1 MLEKIKA
8 EIEFS
13 KYMLEDEE
21 KAIKD
26 IQEKIARASHVGTIQ
41 SLISELNWHKE
52 NAEKF
57 KYTLGV
63 LKRIMK

>member
-8 EIEFS
+8 EIEFN
-13 KYMLEDEE
+13 KCMLEDEE

-26 IQEKIARASHVGTIQ
+26 TQEKIARASNVGTIQ
-41 SLISELNWHKE
+41 NLISELNWHKE
-52 NAEKF
+52 SAEKY